1 MGVDRYR
8 VSELYAAGPDGEA
21 SGSGYRLGDQLVL
34 TARHLIAP
42 VLAGAG
48 GWVLVRP
55 VGVTRWLPARVAWQD
70 TDADCALIAVED
82 EGLAAPGGESV
93 LRWGELA
100 GSDPVPC
107 AAVVPVA
114 CAPGPDAGHRAS
126 VRAAGP
132 AGAAAA
138 GPAGPGRGLRLAVG
152 PAGWLAVGGDVRR
165 RGDRGQPSCRGDHRR
180 SGRYQDRFVAV
191 PVSRLLADE
200 VSGPGWPAMGCGLR
214 RRRSGR
220 AGTCRCPGNRRSA
233 WPRPTG
239 R

>member
-1 MGVDRYR
+1 MLSGDSLRLARKGGGMGVDRYR

-34 TARHLIAP
+34 TARHVIAP

-114 CAPGPDAGHRAS
+114 WCARTGCGTPRICTGNWPRWGSCGRAGWTWTWPPPR
-126 VRAAGP
+126 R
-132 AGAAAA
+132 
-138 GPAGPGRGLRLAVG
+138 GPGRVA
-152 PAGWLAVGGDVRR
+152 R
-165 RGDRGQPSCRGDHRR
+165 RGRGCP
-180 SGRYQDRFVAV
+180 A
-191 PVSRLLADE
+191 
-200 VSGPGWPAMGCGLR
+200 PG
-214 RRRSGR
+214 
-220 AGTCRCPGNRRSA
+220 
-233 WPRPTG
+233 
-239 R
+239 